1 MRLALAD
8 DATSSPQ
15 ARAVRRL
22 LLATLIGFVAPGVL
36 LGVSG
41 LTGGDLPVSMSA
53 WVDSVFPLACAAA
66 MRTSDGAA
74 LGDAS
79 NESAAAWRL

>member
-1 MRLALAD
+1 MLDGRADAL
-8 DATSSPQ
+8 DAGPPLRPQ
-15 ARAVRRL
+15 ARA
-22 LLATLIGFVAPGVL
+22 
-36 LGVSG
+36 
-41 LTGGDLPVSMSA
+41 LPVSMSA